1 MKDEI
6 NESSKEI
13 ICVMILNESIDA
25 SNGYTK
31 QYVIEDITK
40 YYPSA
45 PVDNINFDRGE
56 ER

>member
-13 ICVMILNESIDA
+13 ICIMILNESIDA

-45 PVDNINFDRGE
+45 PVDNINFDRG
-56 ER
+56 R

>member
-45 PVDNINFDRGE
+45 PVDNINFDRE
-56 ER
+56 